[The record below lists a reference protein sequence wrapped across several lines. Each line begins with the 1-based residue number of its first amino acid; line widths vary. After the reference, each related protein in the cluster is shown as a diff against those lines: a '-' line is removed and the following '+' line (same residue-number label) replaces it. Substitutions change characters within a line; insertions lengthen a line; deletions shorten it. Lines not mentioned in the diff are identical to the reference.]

1 MYVGIQ
7 NSDHSTVQHTL
18 NRYLSFQPNLSQSHD
33 KAAVTSVSEFAT
45 PSSFLSLSVVEAGVQ
60 RVKDEHQNYEPDSD
74 SRGGLSPEEEF
85 DILDEME
92 DELMMDDSGG
102 SGKKGGL
109 SRKSEREATVVEMM
123 IVQPKSL
130 QHCR

>member
-1 MYVGIQ
+1 M
-7 NSDHSTVQHTL
+7 
-18 NRYLSFQPNLSQSHD
+18 
-33 KAAVTSVSEFAT
+33 SEFAT

-92 DELMMDDSGG
+92 DELMMDSSGG
-102 SGKKGGL
+102 SKKGGL